1 MLLHSI
7 LVTGSTGF
15 VGKRLVPALQ
25 DAFPAAQ
32 VHAAGSASSP
42 TPFTLDLSSRDSVN
56 RLVNDI
62 KPDAI
67 VHLAAISHIPT
78 SFKNPE
84 LTWQVNLLGTLRL
97 LDAAKS
103 ISNDCTFLQIGS
115 GDCYGESFNQ
125 GSPVTEETS
134 FKPLNPYAAS
144 KAAADIAAYSYS
156 HASSLKLI
164 RARPFNHTGPGQSNQ
179 FVISA
184 FAEQIAKIEAGLQ
197 APTISV
203 GDLSALRCFLHVN
216 DIIDAYIRLLKNSA
230 SIPSGSAFNI
240 ASDTPV
246 SVNSALNSLLCLSPA
261 EISIETDPERFRP
274 TDIPVVQADSSLL
287 KHATGWSQKT
297 ELRDTLEEVLDF
309 WRNHYKQ
316 DN

>member
-1 MLLHSI
+1 MLHSI

-25 DAFPAAQ
+25 EAYPAAQ
-32 VHAAGSASSP
+32 IHAAGSASSQAAL
-42 TPFTLDLSSRDSVN
+42 TLDLGSTDSVN
-56 RLVNDI
+56 RIINETQ
-62 KPDAI
+62 PDAI

-78 SFKNPE
+78 AFKNPE
-84 LTWQVNLLGTLRL
+84 QTWQVNLLGTLRL

-103 ISNDCTFLQIGS
+103 LPTTCTFLQIGS
-115 GDCYGESFNQ
+115 GDCYGESFKQ
-125 GSPVTEETS
+125 TLPVTEDTP

-144 KAAADIAAYSYS
+144 KAAADIAAFSYC
-156 HASSLKLI
+156 HAPNLNLI

-197 APTISV
+197 PPTMRV
-203 GDLSALRCFLHVN
+203 GDLGALRCFLHVD
-216 DIIDAYIRLLKNSA
+216 DIINAYIKLLNNRD

-246 SVNSALNSLLCLSPA
+246 SINSVLNTLLSLSYA
-261 EISIETDPERFRP
+261 KISIEPDAERLRP
-274 TDIPVVQADSSLL
+274 TDIPVVQANSSPL
-287 KHATGWSQKT
+287 KDATGWTQET
-297 ELRDTLEEVLDF
+297 TLHDTLNEVLNF

-316 DN
+316 DT

>member
-1 MLLHSI
+1 MLHSI

-25 DAFPAAQ
+25 KAFPAAQ
-32 VHAAGSASSP
+32 IHAAGSASSQ
-42 TPFTLDLSSRDSVN
+42 TALALDLASTESVN
-56 RLVNDI
+56 RIISDT

-67 VHLAAISHIPT
+67 IHLAAISHIPT
-78 SFKNPE
+78 AFKNPE
-84 LTWQVNLLGTLRL
+84 QTWHVNLLGTLKL
-97 LDAAKS
+97 LNAVTS
-103 ISNDCTFLQIGS
+103 RSTPCTFLQIGS
-115 GDCYGESFNQ
+115 GDCYGDSFKQ
-125 GSPVTEETS
+125 GIPVTEDTP

-144 KAAADIAAYSYS
+144 KAAADIGVFSYCNTPN
-156 HASSLKLI
+156 LKLI

-184 FAEQIAKIEAGLQ
+184 FAEQIAKIEASLQ
-197 APTISV
+197 PPVISV
-203 GDLSALRCFLHVN
+203 GDLSALRCFLHVD
-216 DIIDAYIRLLKNSA
+216 DIIDAYIRLLKNRE
-230 SIPSGSAFNI
+230 SISSGSAFNI

-246 SVNSALNSLLCLSPA
+246 SIKSILNTLLSLSQT
-261 EISIETDPERFRP
+261 EISVETDPERLRP
-274 TDIPVVQADSSLL
+274 TDIPVAQADSSLL

-297 ELRDTLEEVLDF
+297 ELHDTLEEVLDF